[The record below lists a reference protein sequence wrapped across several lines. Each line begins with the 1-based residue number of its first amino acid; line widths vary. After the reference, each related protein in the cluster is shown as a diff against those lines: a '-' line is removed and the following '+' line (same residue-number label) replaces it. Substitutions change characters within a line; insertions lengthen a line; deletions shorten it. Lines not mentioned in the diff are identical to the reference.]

1 MKSYKRHLSVITA
14 TLLMGISNHVL
25 ACGNHLYMDPSQY
38 GFLGRTAIK
47 LAGLSASEPIFK
59 ITHPSMAKVEIG
71 AESQLVIEYDR
82 PWRSDNVELTIS
94 STKGIRLPIKRI
106 ELDDLDGEVKLPFLL
121 TKSGYNS
128 IAI

>member
-1 MKSYKRHLSVITA
+1 
-14 TLLMGISNHVL
+14 MGISNHVL